1 MLVAVISRPEGGAIE
16 IETPLLLVKA
26 VVVVVVLCVETGGL
40 VQTRKGITRL

>member
-26 VVVVVVLCVETGGL
+26 VIVVLCVEIEDL
-40 VQTRKGITRL
+40 V